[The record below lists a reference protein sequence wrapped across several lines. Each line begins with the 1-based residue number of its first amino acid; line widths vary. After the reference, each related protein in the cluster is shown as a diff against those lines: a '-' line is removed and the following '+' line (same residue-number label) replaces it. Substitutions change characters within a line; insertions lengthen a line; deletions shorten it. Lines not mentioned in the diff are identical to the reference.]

1 MFFVRPKPKNE
12 ASLKLAHSLL
22 LALVPLSLGPGP
34 WSIVLGLGSWSLV
47 LVLGPIWPL
56 APIGLCPYCPWSS
69 LLALVPRGPFLLALV
84 PIVLLW
90 ILPMGTR
97 NVVWNIMYFW

>member
-34 WSIVLGLGSWSLV
+34 WSYCPWSWL
-47 LVLGPIWPL
+47 LVLGPGPWSYLALGSYWPL
-56 APIGLCPYCPWSS
+56 SLLSLVLPIGLG
-69 LLALVPRGPFLLALV
+69 L
-84 PIVLLW
+84 
-90 ILPMGTR
+90 
-97 NVVWNIMYFW
+97 